1 MESMMDKL
9 VALGVD
15 VEPTLK
21 RFCGDEELLVEMLH
35 EFAAENLAEEL
46 PEALA
51 RGDYH
56 QIELTAH
63 AVKGTSANL
72 GLVELS
78 ARCNDAVQAV
88 RTGELDGIDGL
99 VSAVV
104 ECYRSVRVGIEAL

>member
-1 MESMMDKL
+1 MEPTMEKL

-15 VEPTLK
+15 LESTLK
-21 RFCGDEELLVEMLH
+21 RFCDDADLLVEMLH

-46 PEALA
+46 PEAAA

-88 RTGELDGIDGL
+88 RSGKLDGIDGL
-99 VSAVV
+99 VEAAV
-104 ECYRSVRVGIEAL
+104 ECYRSVRAGIEAL